1 MNSTFFFELGGSFA
15 LVSAGKVLVG
25 CPGAPGCTTVGELP
39 SAFCPNA
46 PTVKKQTSAP
56 AAASPLPEAATPNID
71 RSFGLTLKQNNRI
84 NLEN

>member
-25 CPGAPGCTTVGELP
+25 CPGAPGCTTVGALL

-46 PTVKKQTSAP
+46 PTDKKQTSAP
-56 AAASPLPEAATPNID
+56 AAASPLPETATPNID
-71 RSFGLTLKQNNRI
+71 RSSWMTLKQNNHI
-84 NLEN
+84 YLEN